1 MGRILTTTGLR
12 DKSIQILDYASREI
26 YRNVEVV
33 YIEGGL
39 GSQLLGTF
47 EYLSKIELD
56 KKSEIVANLDYF
68 EKEIQFKNSD
78 NTFWQWS
85 LSRYEID
92 PTFFKLYS
100 QKSKFLKLRKNRIKT
115 WATPKHWEY
124 IRQELPN
131 KFKLDDLRVKGA
143 LTKYGVSSEY
153 TVLHV
158 RRGDYL
164 KVASRIMG
172 HQENIDLLKQIK
184 LMIRGE
190 VFIVSDETFS
200 EDVKQLYRLITSRD
214 VIFLDAQSEPDYVI
228 HDLMRM
234 SNVLITS
241 NSTFSFTAGIMARPE
256 TVVFT
261 PNFFYGDANYRE
273 LTLNFQMASNF
284 TLLT

>member
-1 MGRILTTTGLR
+1 MGRILTTAGIR

-26 YRNVEVV
+26 YKNVEVV

-56 KKSEIVANLDYF
+56 KRSEVVANLEYF
-68 EKEIQFKNSD
+68 GKEKEFRNSD

-85 LSRYEID
+85 LSRYEIE
-92 PTFFKLYS
+92 PTFFTSYS

-124 IRQELPN
+124 IRKELPH
-131 KFKLDDLRVKGA
+131 KFIVDNLSIKETLR
-143 LTKYGVSSEY
+143 KYGVSSEY
-153 TVLHV
+153 TIIHI

-164 KVASRIMG
+164 KVASRIME
-172 HQENIDLLKQIK
+172 HQENLDLLKRIK
-184 LMIRGE
+184 LMIQGE
-190 VFIVSDETFS
+190 IFVVSDETFP
-200 EDVKQLYRLITSRD
+200 EDVKHLYRMITSKD

-241 NSTFSFTAGIMARPE
+241 NSTFSFTAGILARPE
-256 TVVFT
+256 TIVFT
-261 PNFFYGDANYRE
+261 PNFFYGDSAYRE